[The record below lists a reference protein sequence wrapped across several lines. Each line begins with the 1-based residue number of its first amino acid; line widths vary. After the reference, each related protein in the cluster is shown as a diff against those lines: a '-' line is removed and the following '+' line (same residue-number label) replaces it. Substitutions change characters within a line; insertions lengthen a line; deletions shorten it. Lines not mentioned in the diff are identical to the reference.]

1 MVLMEE
7 SGRICPLLSIAFK
20 QLVECE
26 EENCE
31 WWDGTSEECLLR
43 KIANEVEYLSCML
56 EKEADE
62 EEDYAEPSDDLNKRI
77 DDYLW

>member
-1 MVLMEE
+1 MA
-7 SGRICPLLSIAFK
+7 RWCPLLSIAYR
-20 QLVECE
+20 QLVGCE

-31 WWDGTSEECLLR
+31 WWDEMSESCLLR
-43 KIANEVEYLSCML
+43 KIASEVEYLACML

-62 EEDYAEPSDDLNKRI
+62 EADEPFDDDLNKRI

>member
-1 MVLMEE
+1 MEK
-7 SGRICPLLSIAFK
+7 SGRFCPLLSIAFK
-20 QLVECE
+20 QPIECKE
-26 EENCE
+26 DCE
-31 WWDGTSEECLLR
+31 WWDETSEECLLR

-62 EEDYAEPSDDLNKRI
+62 DYVEPNSDLNKRI